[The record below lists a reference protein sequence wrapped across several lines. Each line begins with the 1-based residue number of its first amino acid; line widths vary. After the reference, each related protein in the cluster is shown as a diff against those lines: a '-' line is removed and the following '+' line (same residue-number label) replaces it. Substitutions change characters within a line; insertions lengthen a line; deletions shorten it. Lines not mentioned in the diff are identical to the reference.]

1 MFTAKDLRRGTYFE
15 CLRGQVRD
23 PPGHRSP
30 VRFSTWTPKQW
41 ADYMS
46 EVRDNDADRVLNILG
61 QLKRAKSPDRLFE
74 GLSVELKRRMKKG
87 PLSDIPKR
95 AVNVVLDDP
104 ELGTTSEG
112 EDAHFKEGVGP
123 REDDAMDFYASES
136 QPHKGKKKVSAEQN
150 AIKRSKW
157 KRGRWMQGQG
167 GRQEFETTTTDDG
180 SSPESSQAQQNPKQD
195 RTTAP
200 EQEDQSPPRRQQT
213 G

>member
-1 MFTAKDLRRGTYFE
+1 PSAG
-15 CLRGQVRD
+15 
-23 PPGHRSP
+23 S
-30 VRFSTWTPKQW
+30 STQ
-41 ADYMS
+41 
-46 EVRDNDADRVLNILG
+46 
-61 QLKRAKSPDRLFE
+61 
-74 GLSVELKRRMKKG
+74 KG
-87 PLSDIPKR
+87 PLSDISKR

-195 RTTAP
+195 RTTAL